1 MNIQAVQLGEVQETL
16 LKFFQENESR
26 TLLPYSAF
34 DESWVAQ
41 IKEATPPPPYIF
53 ISEASTIYFSE
64 ARNRQLLALL
74 AKHFPGYYYIFD
86 TATNYFIH
94 RGRGRRQDKHD
105 VLRFFSAHTKWEV
118 NDIQEVQAWDENH
131 NHLKSVNFFTDPPE
145 YLKKHIP
152 LGYRILGKILSLF
165 NFPFVQ
171 QYQLNVFQLGSPL
184 GKKTTPKF

>member
-1 MNIQAVQLGEVQETL
+1 MNTQAVQLGEVQETL

-26 TLLPYSAF
+26 TLLPYSAL
-34 DESWVAQ
+34 DESWVARV
-41 IKEATPPPPYIF
+41 KEATPPPPYIF

-64 ARNRQLLALL
+64 
-74 AKHFPGYYYIFD
+74 
-86 TATNYFIH
+86 T
-94 RGRGRRQDKHD
+94 
-105 VLRFFSAHTKWEV
+105 
-118 NDIQEVQAWDENH
+118 ENH
-131 NHLKSVNFFTDPPE
+131 FFTDPPE

-184 GKKTTPKF
+184 GKKNTPKF